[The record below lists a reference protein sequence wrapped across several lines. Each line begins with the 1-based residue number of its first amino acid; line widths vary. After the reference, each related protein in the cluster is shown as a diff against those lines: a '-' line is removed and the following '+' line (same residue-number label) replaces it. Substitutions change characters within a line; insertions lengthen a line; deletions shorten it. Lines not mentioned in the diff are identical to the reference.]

1 MTSFPDDRRD
11 LAAMFVPL
19 ARALVAREE
28 PALHA
33 HGITMWGYVVLT
45 ALAEPPVRT
54 QAALAQATSA
64 DKSRII
70 GVLDDLQERGLIQ
83 RQPDTAD
90 RRVHLLSVTP
100 AGDRLRRSVE
110 AAIRASE
117 QDVYLAAMFVPLAR
131 ALVAREE
138 PALHAHDISMWGY
151 VVLTALAEQPVRT
164 QAALAQAIGADKSR
178 IIGVLDDLQERG
190 LIQRQPDTA
199 DRRVHLLSLTPAGD
213 RLRRS
218 VEAAIRNSEQ
228 DVLAV
233 LPPADREAFLRS
245 LKALYER
252 YRAP

>member
-1 MTSFPDDRRD
+1 MVDCYSSATMSAFPDDRRD

-19 ARALVAREE
+19 ARALIAREE
-28 PALHA
+28 PAL
-33 HGITMWGYVVLT
+33 
-45 ALAEPPVRT
+45 
-54 QAALAQATSA
+54 Q
-64 DKSRII
+64 
-70 GVLDDLQERGLIQ
+70 
-83 RQPDTAD
+83 
-90 RRVHLLSVTP
+90 
-100 AGDRLRRSVE
+100 
-110 AAIRASE
+110 
-117 QDVYLAAMFVPLAR
+117 
-131 ALVAREE
+131 
-138 PALHAHDISMWGY
+138 AHDISMWGY

-218 VEAAIRNSEQ
+218 VEAAIRDSER
-228 DVLAV
+228 DVLAT